1 MKKILLTAVCTIFVL
16 TASAQLPVKFG
27 VRAGMNVAKMTEG
40 VDDDENPK
48 SRVSYHVGVIV
59 DIPVFKEYLYIQ
71 PGLYFTQKGYKF
83 KEQSFW
89 DDEEESWKTSMNPT
103 YMEIPILISGRYNIN
118 SNVQLQVSFGP
129 YLAVG
134 LGGKFKDTEREGPYK
149 YEDTYKIFKKE
160 RDDDY
165 SDKDDDEGL
174 GYKRF
179 DAGLSFGAGV
189 LLKKHYFIGFQYELG
204 LVNIKP
210 SDWKKWW
217 GESAQNR
224 NFMLSVGYNF

>member
-1 MKKILLTAVCTIFVL
+1 
-16 TASAQLPVKFG
+16 
-27 VRAGMNVAKMTEG
+27 MNVAKMTEG
-40 VDDDENPK
+40 VDDDEIPK

-103 YMEIPILISGRYNIN
+103 YMEIPILISGRYNVN

-129 YLAVG
+129 YFAVG
-134 LGGKFKDTEREGPYK
+134 LGGKFKETEIEGKYK
-149 YEDTYKIFKKE
+149 WTENDKIFSKE
-160 RDDDY
+160 KDYDEDYDDDDSY
-165 SDKDDDEGL
+165 GGL

-210 SDWKKWW
+210 SDWKKW